1 MGSCTGT
8 RSPEVHKYDCP
19 LQRPLFCNF
28 SLNPLF
34 PLVSCRDD
42 AYGRRTRHPVDSL
55 ETLVQDRAPAPSA
68 TVETGP
74 TRPAGL
80 QIARRSRAGPLAD
93 ECLRPGT
100 TLRDGRYLLLERLGA
115 GGFGVV
121 WRARDELLHREVAL
135 KRVPLATSLLAPAD
149 TSTPGGAW
157 GSSPDSSRGASRARG
172 SSHEQSPDSH
182 EQSPDA
188 VERASRE
195 ALAAARLGHP
205 AIVALYEAFF
215 ADDAFYLVSELIVG
229 ETLGTLIAEDRLTDE
244 QILEIGAVLAQA
256 LEHAHARGV
265 VHRDVKPQN
274 VLVPD
279 EPSARGTAAKLTD
292 FGGAWLVGE
301 DGLTRPGETLG
312 TLAYMAPEQSEGHE
326 ATAAADLYSL
336 TLVLREGL
344 TGVNPVRGPTPAATA
359 RRIGSVLPTIAHDRP
374 DLSPQ
379 LVQALD
385 TALDPDP
392 ERRGSVRALR
402 EALELEPSANDP
414 GPRRRPQR
422 RALASR
428 PASELESSRA
438 PEHSP
443 RTTPFRARPQLF
455 DRRHDPALVPLESAL
470 ATPDPA
476 LPSPEPA
483 PKRRRLPVPRAVWA
497 GGALALAIWLASTS
511 KPGAGLLLL
520 AAVAPALLLLGPR
533 PGVAW
538 LSAGLAPALGLVGL
552 AGVYPALAGQA
563 EHWQRR
569 ALLGGLG
576 YWWLTLAVALVAGG
590 SSEAR
595 LWLAPPAGLPARSVW
610 EGSLG
615 SAAAH
620 VIAPALA
627 LDVLF
632 GAVLWALAAT
642 VLPLVVRGRSP
653 LFDAVAAAC
662 WSAGVLAATPYFDA
676 GLTSGTALQ
685 QPRGAVLAAVL
696 AAATAVGARALR
708 GPAGSPPAEV

>member
-1 MGSCTGT
+1 SEAGS
-8 RSPEVHKYDCP
+8 R
-19 LQRPLFCNF
+19 
-28 SLNPLF
+28 
-34 PLVSCRDD
+34 
-42 AYGRRTRHPVDSL
+42 
-55 ETLVQDRAPAPSA
+55 
-68 TVETGP
+68 
-74 TRPAGL
+74 
-80 QIARRSRAGPLAD
+80 
-93 ECLRPGT
+93 
-100 TLRDGRYLLLERLGA
+100 
-115 GGFGVV
+115 
-121 WRARDELLHREVAL
+121 
-135 KRVPLATSLLAPAD
+135 
-149 TSTPGGAW
+149 
-157 GSSPDSSRGASRARG
+157 
-172 SSHEQSPDSH
+172 EQSA
-182 EQSPDA
+182 EA

-279 EPSARGTAAKLTD
+279 EPPARGTAAKLTD

-359 RRIGSVLPTIAHDRP
+359 RRIGCALPTVARDRP
-374 DLSPQ
+374 DLSPR

-392 ERRGSVRALR
+392 ERRGSVGALR
-402 EALELEPSANDP
+402 EALELEPSAT
-414 GPRRRPQR
+414 
-422 RALASR
+422 R
-428 PASELESSRA
+428 PASRRQRPRRVDAAEPGPALA
-438 PEHSP
+438 PFDP
-443 RTTPFRARPQLF
+443 RGTQRDSALAGREPGLAPLDLAGT
-455 DRRHDPALVPLESAL
+455 HGDPALAVS
-470 ATPDPA
+470 
-476 LPSPEPA
+476 EPV

-497 GGALALAIWLASTS
+497 GGTLALAIWLASTS

-590 SSEAR
+590 ASDAR

-610 EGSLG
+610 EGSPG

-627 LDVLF
+627 LGVFF

-642 VLPLVVRGRSP
+642 VLPWVVRGRSP
-653 LFDAVAAAC
+653 LFDAIAAAC

-676 GLTSGTALQ
+676 GLASGAALQ